1 MANEMKAF
9 AMKVVWLLGIL
20 TVLVIVPVGAQNAG
34 QASPDASQEAVEAA
48 SDAQRVRRI
57 REVIEFDRAR
67 LEQAVADQPQRQALF
82 DKLAEAIEAW
92 KVDQQEKRLRLEQTS
107 DPEERASL
115 EREIAK
121 LDDELELLRAQS
133 ELAFSALTTVRQQI
147 GVLEKKIEREQRT
160 VDTLL
165 GMAPEATEAAP
176 PAGAPAD
183 QQPAAIPAPGD
194 ELMAPARTTAQIEVN
209 REVRR
214 RQRVVD
220 EAEQDLVEFV
230 KRKRS
235 LEQQMALEA
244 KLLDTARE
252 SEVSLNRLLET
263 MRADLEL
270 ARAVDPNGAEAL
282 RYQQGVAFIEGLLDG
297 VRGEIDD
304 RAVYLDSLHGRLERL
319 AKEEQAVTR
328 NAENARESLAKARAR
343 LNRLESSFHPQNIAH
358 WAHERG
364 PRILMLLG
372 TLAVLLAF
380 VRFGIRRLVRL
391 LLVRTDKGADSGS
404 DRADTLAFSF
414 RSAMT
419 FLIVIGGVFL
429 LLEEAGVD
437 VKTVLGGAAIVGI
450 AVAFGAQNLMRDY
463 FTGFVILLEKQF
475 ELGDLVTIAG
485 ITGVVESVNM
495 RATMLRDLEG
505 RVHFIPNGEIKS
517 VTNRTYHW
525 GRAMVEIP
533 IGYQENVDRV
543 METLA
548 EIAKEVRK
556 DPKYSERITEEP
568 IMLGVDEFAQ
578 EGVIIKLMMKTVP
591 EDVTAIRRE
600 LLRRIKN
607 RFDEVGIGIR
617 GEEPPRKTV

>member
-1 MANEMKAF
+1 MKILV
-9 AMKVVWLLGIL
+9 MKVVWLLGCL
-20 TVLVIVPVGAQNAG
+20 TVFAIAPVGAENTA
-34 QASPDASQEAVEAA
+34 QEN
-48 SDAQRVRRI
+48 SDAAQESVEVASEEQRVRRI
-57 REVIEFDRAR
+57 REVIKFDRER
-67 LEQAVADQPQRQALF
+67 LEQAKVDLPQRQELF
-82 DKLAEAIEAW
+82 DQLAEGIEAW
-92 KVDQQEKRLRLEQTS
+92 KADQQDKRLRLEQTS
-107 DPEERASL
+107 DPEKRASL
-115 EREIAK
+115 ERKIAK

-147 GVLEKKIEREQRT
+147 EVLEKKIEREQRT
-160 VDTLL
+160 VDSLL
-165 GMAPEATEAAP
+165 GVAPELTEAAP

-183 QQPAAIPAPGD
+183 QQPAVIPAPTD
-194 ELMAPARTTAQIEVN
+194 ELMAPARTVAQVEAI
-209 REVRR
+209 RELRR
-214 RQRVVD
+214 RQSEV
-220 EAEQDLVEFV
+220 AKTEQDLVEFV

-244 KLLDTARE
+244 ELLDTARK
-252 SEVSLNRLLET
+252 SEGSLPRLLET
-263 MRADLEL
+263 RRADLESV
-270 ARAVDPNGAEAL
+270 RAVDPNGAEAL
-282 RYQQGVAFIEGLLDG
+282 RYQQGVTFIEGLLER
-297 VRGEIDD
+297 VRSEIDD
-304 RAVYLDSLHGRLERL
+304 HAAYLDSLNGRLERL

-328 NAENARESLAKARAR
+328 NAENARESLAEMRAR
-343 LNRLESSFHPQNIAH
+343 LNRLESPFHPQNLAH
-358 WAHERG
+358 WASERG

-391 LLVRTDKGADSGS
+391 LLVRTNTGADSGS
-404 DRADTLAFSF
+404 DRADTLAFSL

-419 FLIVIGGVFL
+419 FIIVIGGALL

-485 ITGVVESVNM
+485 FTGVVESVNM
-495 RATMLRDLEG
+495 RATMLRDIEG

-548 EIAKEVRK
+548 EVAKEVRK
-556 DPKYSERITEEP
+556 DPKYSERITEDP
-568 IMLGVDEFAQ
+568 IMLGVDGFAQ

-591 EDVTAIRRE
+591 EDVTSIRRE

-617 GEEPPRKTV
+617 GEEPPQKTV

>member
-1 MANEMKAF
+1 MKTF
-9 AMKVVWLLGIL
+9 ARKVVWLLGSL
-20 TVLVIVPVGAQNAG
+20 TVLAIFPVGAQITG
-34 QASPDASQEAVEAA
+34 QQSPDAAQEAVEAA

-67 LEQAVADQPQRQALF
+67 LEQARADQPQRQALF
-82 DKLAEAIEAW
+82 DQLAEVIAAW
-92 KVDQQEKRLRLEQTS
+92 KADQQEKRLRLEQTS
-107 DPEERASL
+107 DPEKRESL

-121 LDDELELLRAQS
+121 LDGELDLLRAQS
-133 ELAFSALTTVRQQI
+133 ELAFSSLTTVRQQI

-165 GMAPEATEAAP
+165 GVAPEVMEAAP
-176 PAGAPAD
+176 PAGAPVD
-183 QQPAAIPAPGD
+183 QQPAVIPSPAD
-194 ELMAPARTTAQIEVN
+194 EMMAPARSAAQIEAN
-209 REVRR
+209 REVSR
-214 RQRVVD
+214 RQRVAD
-220 EAEQDLVEFV
+220 EAEQDLIEFV

-252 SEVSLNRLLET
+252 SEGSLTRMLET
-263 MRADLEL
+263 RRADLEL

-297 VRGEIDD
+297 VRGEIED
-304 RAVYLDSLHGRLERL
+304 RAVYLDSLNERLEKL
-319 AKEEQAVTR
+319 SMEEQAVTR
-328 NAENARESLAKARAR
+328 NLENARKLVADARAR
-343 LNRLESSFHPQNIAH
+343 LNRLESPLHPQNLAH
-358 WAHERG
+358 WARERG

-372 TLAVLLAF
+372 TLAGLLVF

-391 LLVRTDKGADSGS
+391 LLVRTDKGGDSGS

-419 FLIVIGGVFL
+419 FLIIIGGIFL

-437 VKTVLGGAAIVGI
+437 VRTVLGGAAIVGI

-617 GEEPPRKTV
+617 GEEPPQKTV

>member
-1 MANEMKAF
+1 MKTF
-9 AMKVVWLLGIL
+9 ARKVVWLLVSL
-20 TVLVIVPVGAQNAG
+20 AVFAIVPVGAQSTV
-34 QASPDASQEAVEAA
+34 QETPDAAQEAIEAA

-67 LEQAVADQPQRQALF
+67 LEQARADQPQRQALF
-82 DKLAEAIEAW
+82 DQLAEVIAAW
-92 KVDQQEKRLRLEQTS
+92 KADQQEKRLRLEQTS
-107 DPEERASL
+107 DPEKRESL

-121 LDDELELLRAQS
+121 LDGELDLLRAQS
-133 ELAFSALTTVRQQI
+133 ELAFSSLTTVRQQI

-165 GMAPEATEAAP
+165 GVAPEVMETAP
-176 PAGAPAD
+176 PAGAPVD
-183 QQPAAIPAPGD
+183 QQPAVIPSPAD
-194 ELMAPARTTAQIEVN
+194 ELMAPARTAAQIEAN
-209 REVRR
+209 REFSR
-214 RQRVVD
+214 RQRVAD
-220 EAEQDLVEFV
+220 EAEQDLIEFV

-252 SEVSLNRLLET
+252 SEGSLTRMLET
-263 MRADLEL
+263 RRADLEL
-270 ARAVDPNGAEAL
+270 ARAVDPNGEDAL
-282 RYQQGVAFIEGLLDG
+282 RYQRGIAFLEGLLEH
-297 VRGEIDD
+297 VRDEIDD
-304 RAVYLDSLHGRLERL
+304 RAVYLDSLNERLEKL
-319 AKEEQAVTR
+319 AMEEQAVTR
-328 NAENARESLAKARAR
+328 NLENARKLVADARAR
-343 LNRLESSFHPQNIAH
+343 LNRLESPLHPQNLAH
-358 WAHERG
+358 WARERG

-372 TLAVLLAF
+372 TLAALLVF
-380 VRFGIRRLVRL
+380 VRFGIRGLVRL
-391 LLVRTDKGADSGS
+391 LLVRTDKGGDSGS

-419 FLIVIGGVFL
+419 FLIIIGGIFL

-437 VKTVLGGAAIVGI
+437 VRTVLGGAAIVGI

-543 METLA
+543 MEMLA

-617 GEEPPRKTV
+617 GEEPPQKTV

>member
-1 MANEMKAF
+1 MKTF
-9 AMKVVWLLGIL
+9 ARKVVWLLVSL
-20 TVLVIVPVGAQNAG
+20 TVLAIFPVGAQITG
-34 QASPDASQEAVEAA
+34 QQSPYAAQEAVEAA

-67 LEQAVADQPQRQALF
+67 LEQARADQPQRQALF
-82 DKLAEAIEAW
+82 DQLAEVIAAW
-92 KVDQQEKRLRLEQTS
+92 KADQQEKRLRLEQTS
-107 DPEERASL
+107 DPEKRESL

-121 LDDELELLRAQS
+121 LDGELDLLRAQS
-133 ELAFSALTTVRQQI
+133 ELAFSSLTTVRQQI

-165 GMAPEATEAAP
+165 GVAPEVMEAAP
-176 PAGAPAD
+176 PAGAPVD
-183 QQPAAIPAPGD
+183 QQPAVIPSPAD
-194 ELMAPARTTAQIEVN
+194 EMMAPARSAAQIEAN
-209 REVRR
+209 REVSR
-214 RQRVVD
+214 RQRVAD
-220 EAEQDLVEFV
+220 EAEQDLIEFV

-252 SEVSLNRLLET
+252 SEGSLTRMLEIR
-263 MRADLEL
+263 RADLEL
-270 ARAVDPNGAEAL
+270 ARAVDPNGEDAL
-282 RYQQGVAFIEGLLDG
+282 RYQRGIAFLEGLLER
-297 VRGEIDD
+297 VRDEIDD
-304 RAVYLDSLHGRLERL
+304 RAVYLDSLNEQLEKL
-319 AKEEQAVTR
+319 AMEEQAVTR
-328 NAENARESLAKARAR
+328 NLENARKLVADARAR
-343 LNRLESSFHPQNIAH
+343 LNRLESPLHPQNLAH
-358 WAHERG
+358 WARERG

-372 TLAVLLAF
+372 TLAGLLVF

-391 LLVRTDKGADSGS
+391 LLVRTDKGGDSGS

-419 FLIVIGGVFL
+419 FLIIIGGIFL

-437 VKTVLGGAAIVGI
+437 VRTVLGGAAIVGI

-617 GEEPPRKTV
+617 GEEPPQKTV

>member
-1 MANEMKAF
+1 MLGSLVVF
-9 AMKVVWLLGIL
+9 A
-20 TVLVIVPVGAQNAG
+20 IVPVGAQITV
-34 QASPDASQEAVEAA
+34 QQSPDAAQEAVEAA

-67 LEQAVADQPQRQALF
+67 LEQAKADQPQRQALF
-82 DKLAEAIEAW
+82 DQLAEVIAAW
-92 KVDQQEKRLRLEQTS
+92 KADQQEKRLRLEQTS
-107 DPEERASL
+107 DPEKRESL

-121 LDDELELLRAQS
+121 LDDELNLLRAQS
-133 ELAFSALTTVRQQI
+133 ELAFSSLTTVRQQI

-165 GMAPEATEAAP
+165 GVAPEVMETAP
-176 PAGAPAD
+176 PAGAPVD
-183 QQPAAIPAPGD
+183 QQPAVIPSPAD
-194 ELMAPARTTAQIEVN
+194 ELMAPARTAAQIEAN
-209 REVRR
+209 REFSR
-214 RQRVVD
+214 RQRVAD
-220 EAEQDLVEFV
+220 EAEQDLIEFV

-252 SEVSLNRLLET
+252 SEGSLTRMLET
-263 MRADLEL
+263 RRADLEL
-270 ARAVDPNGAEAL
+270 ARAVDPNGEDAL
-282 RYQQGVAFIEGLLDG
+282 RYQRGIAFLEGLLER
-297 VRGEIDD
+297 VRDEIDD
-304 RAVYLDSLHGRLERL
+304 RAVYLDSLNERLEKL
-319 AKEEQAVTR
+319 AMEEQAVTR
-328 NAENARESLAKARAR
+328 NLENARKLVADARAR
-343 LNRLESSFHPQNIAH
+343 LNRLESPLHPQNLAH
-358 WAHERG
+358 WARERG

-372 TLAVLLAF
+372 TLAGLLVF

-391 LLVRTDKGADSGS
+391 LLVRTDKGGDSGS

-419 FLIVIGGVFL
+419 FLIIIGGIFL

-437 VKTVLGGAAIVGI
+437 VRTVLGGAAIVGI

-485 ITGVVESVNM
+485 VTGVVESVNM

-533 IGYQENVDRV
+533 VGYQENVDRV

-556 DPKYSERITEEP
+556 DPKYSERITEDP

-578 EGVIIKLMMKTVP
+578 EGVVIKLMMKTVP

-617 GEEPPRKTV
+617 GEEPPRKAV

>member
-1 MANEMKAF
+1 MKTF
-9 AMKVVWLLGIL
+9 AKKVVWLLGSL
-20 TVLVIVPVGAQNAG
+20 AVFAIVPVGAQITV
-34 QASPDASQEAVEAA
+34 QQSPDAAQEAVEAA

-67 LEQAVADQPQRQALF
+67 LEQAKADQPQRQALF
-82 DKLAEAIEAW
+82 DQLAEVIAAW
-92 KVDQQEKRLRLEQTS
+92 KADQQEKRLRLEQTS
-107 DPEERASL
+107 DPEKRESL
-115 EREIAK
+115 ENEIAK

-133 ELAFSALTTVRQQI
+133 ELAFSSLTTVRQQI

-165 GMAPEATEAAP
+165 GVAPEVMEAAP
-176 PAGAPAD
+176 PAGAPVD
-183 QQPAAIPAPGD
+183 QQPAVIPSPAD
-194 ELMAPARTTAQIEVN
+194 ELMAPARTAAQIEAN
-209 REVRR
+209 REVSR
-214 RQRVVD
+214 RQRVAD
-220 EAEQDLVEFV
+220 EAEQDLIEFV

-252 SEVSLNRLLET
+252 SEGSLTRMLET
-263 MRADLEL
+263 RRADLEL
-270 ARAVDPNGAEAL
+270 ARAVDPNGEDAL
-282 RYQQGVAFIEGLLDG
+282 RYQRGIAFLEGLLEH
-297 VRGEIDD
+297 VRDEIDD
-304 RAVYLDSLHGRLERL
+304 RAVYLDSLNERLEKL
-319 AKEEQAVTR
+319 AMEEQAVTR
-328 NAENARESLAKARAR
+328 NLENARKLVADARAR
-343 LNRLESSFHPQNIAH
+343 LNRLESPLHPQNLAH
-358 WAHERG
+358 WARERG

-372 TLAVLLAF
+372 TLAVLLVF

-391 LLVRTDKGADSGS
+391 LLVRTDKGGDSGS

-419 FLIVIGGVFL
+419 FLIIIGGIFL

-437 VKTVLGGAAIVGI
+437 VRTVLGGAAIVGI

-485 ITGVVESVNM
+485 VTGVVESVNM

-617 GEEPPRKTV
+617 GEEPPRKAV

>member
-1 MANEMKAF
+1 MKTF
-9 AMKVVWLLGIL
+9 AMKVLCLLGSL
-20 TVLVIVPVGAQNAG
+20 TVFAIAPVGAENTAQEN
-34 QASPDASQEAVEAA
+34 SDAAQESVEAA

-67 LEQAVADQPQRQALF
+67 LEQAKADQPQRQALF
-82 DKLAEAIEAW
+82 DQLAEVIAAW
-92 KVDQQEKRLRLEQTS
+92 KADQQEKRLRLEQTS
-107 DPEERASL
+107 DPEKRESL

-121 LDDELELLRAQS
+121 LDDELDLLRAQS
-133 ELAFSALTTVRQQI
+133 ELAFSSLTTVSQQI

-165 GMAPEATEAAP
+165 GVAPEVMEAAP
-176 PAGAPAD
+176 PAGAPVD
-183 QQPAAIPAPGD
+183 QQPAVIPAPTD
-194 ELMAPARTTAQIEVN
+194 ELMAPARTAAQIEAN
-209 REVRR
+209 REFSR
-214 RQRVVD
+214 RQRVAD
-220 EAEQDLVEFV
+220 EAEQDLIEFV

-235 LEQQMALEA
+235 LKQQMTLEA

-252 SEVSLNRLLET
+252 SEGSLTRLLET
-263 MRADLEL
+263 RRADLEL
-270 ARAVDPNGAEAL
+270 ARAVDPNGEDAL
-282 RYQQGVAFIEGLLDG
+282 RYQRGIAFLEGLLER
-297 VRGEIDD
+297 VRDEIDD
-304 RAVYLDSLHGRLERL
+304 RAVYLDSLNERLEKL
-319 AKEEQAVTR
+319 AMEEQAVTR
-328 NAENARESLAKARAR
+328 NLENARKLVADARAR
-343 LNRLESSFHPQNIAH
+343 LNRLESPLHPQNLAH
-358 WAHERG
+358 WARERG

-372 TLAVLLAF
+372 TLAVLLVF
-380 VRFGIRRLVRL
+380 VRFGIRGLVRL
-391 LLVRTDKGADSGS
+391 LLVRTDKGGDSGS

-419 FLIVIGGVFL
+419 FLIVIGGIFL

-437 VKTVLGGAAIVGI
+437 VRTVLGGAAIVGI

-485 ITGVVESVNM
+485 VTGVVESVNM

-556 DPKYSERITEEP
+556 DPKYSERITEDP

-578 EGVIIKLMMKTVP
+578 EGVVIKLMMKTVP

-617 GEEPPRKTV
+617 GEEPPRKAV

>member
-1 MANEMKAF
+1 
-9 AMKVVWLLGIL
+9 
-20 TVLVIVPVGAQNAG
+20 
-34 QASPDASQEAVEAA
+34 
-48 SDAQRVRRI
+48 
-57 REVIEFDRAR
+57 
-67 LEQAVADQPQRQALF
+67 
-82 DKLAEAIEAW
+82 
-92 KVDQQEKRLRLEQTS
+92 
-107 DPEERASL
+107 
-115 EREIAK
+115 
-121 LDDELELLRAQS
+121 LELLRAQS

-165 GMAPEATEAAP
+165 GVAPEVMETAP
-176 PAGAPAD
+176 PAGAPVD
-183 QQPAAIPAPGD
+183 QQPSVIPSPAD
-194 ELMAPARTTAQIEVN
+194 EMIAPARSAAQIEAN
-209 REVRR
+209 REVSR
-214 RQRVVD
+214 RQRVAD
-220 EAEQDLVEFV
+220 EAEQDLIEFV

-252 SEVSLNRLLET
+252 SEGSLTRMLET
-263 MRADLEL
+263 RRADLEL

-297 VRGEIDD
+297 VRGEIED
-304 RAVYLDSLHGRLERL
+304 RAVYLDSLNERLEKL
-319 AKEEQAVTR
+319 AMEEQAVTR
-328 NAENARESLAKARAR
+328 NLENARKLVADARAR
-343 LNRLESSFHPQNIAH
+343 LNRLESPLHPQNLAH
-358 WAHERG
+358 WARERG

-372 TLAVLLAF
+372 TLAGLLVF

-543 METLA
+543 MEMLA

-617 GEEPPRKTV
+617 GEEPPQKTV

>member
-1 MANEMKAF
+1 MKTF
-9 AMKVVWLLGIL
+9 ARKVVWLLVSL
-20 TVLVIVPVGAQNAG
+20 TVLAIFPVGAQITG
-34 QASPDASQEAVEAA
+34 QQSPYAAQGAVEAA

-67 LEQAVADQPQRQALF
+67 LEQARADQPQRQALF
-82 DKLAEAIEAW
+82 DQLAEVIAAW
-92 KVDQQEKRLRLEQTS
+92 KADQQEKRLRLEQTS
-107 DPEERASL
+107 DPEKRESL

-121 LDDELELLRAQS
+121 LDDELNLLRAQS
-133 ELAFSALTTVRQQI
+133 ELAFSSLTTVRQQI

-165 GMAPEATEAAP
+165 GVAPEVMETAP
-176 PAGAPAD
+176 PAGAPVD
-183 QQPAAIPAPGD
+183 QQPAVIPSPAD
-194 ELMAPARTTAQIEVN
+194 ELMAPARTAAQIEAN
-209 REVRR
+209 REFSR
-214 RQRVVD
+214 RQRVAD
-220 EAEQDLVEFV
+220 EAEQDLIEFV

-244 KLLDTARE
+244 KLLDTASE
-252 SEVSLNRLLET
+252 SEGSLTRMLET
-263 MRADLEL
+263 RRADLEL
-270 ARAVDPNGAEAL
+270 ARAVDPNGEDAL
-282 RYQQGVAFIEGLLDG
+282 RYQRGIAFLEGLLER
-297 VRGEIDD
+297 VRDEIDD
-304 RAVYLDSLHGRLERL
+304 RAVYLDSLNERLEKL
-319 AKEEQAVTR
+319 AMEEQAVTR
-328 NAENARESLAKARAR
+328 NLENARKLVADARAR
-343 LNRLESSFHPQNIAH
+343 LNRLESPLHPQNLAH
-358 WAHERG
+358 WARERG

-372 TLAVLLAF
+372 TLAALLVF
-380 VRFGIRRLVRL
+380 VRFGIRGLVRL
-391 LLVRTDKGADSGS
+391 LLVRTDKGGDSGS

-419 FLIVIGGVFL
+419 FLIIIGGIFL

-485 ITGVVESVNM
+485 VTGVVESVNM

-533 IGYQENVDRV
+533 VGYQENVDRV

-556 DPKYSERITEEP
+556 DPKYSERITEDP

-578 EGVIIKLMMKTVP
+578 EGVVIKLMMKTVP

-617 GEEPPRKTV
+617 GEEPPRKAV

>member
-1 MANEMKAF
+1 MNYKKLCF
-9 AMKVVWLLGIL
+9 GLIL
-20 TVLVIVPVGAQNAG
+20 TFTLSLGAMVPVGAQNTG
-34 QASPDASQEAVEAA
+34 QKSPDAAQEAVEAA

-57 REVIEFDRAR
+57 REVIEFDRAK
-67 LEQAVADQPQRQALF
+67 LEQARADHPKRQELF
-82 DKLAEAIEAW
+82 DQLAKGIEAW
-92 KVDQQEKRLRLEQTS
+92 KANRQEKKLRLEQTS
-107 DPEERASL
+107 DPEKRAGL
-115 EREIAK
+115 EREIDK

-133 ELAFSALTTVRQQI
+133 ELTFSALTTVRQQI
-147 GVLEKKIEREQRT
+147 GVLEKKIKREQRT

-165 GMAPEATEAAP
+165 GVAPEVTEAAP

-183 QQPAAIPAPGD
+183 RQPAVIPAPTD
-194 ELMAPARTTAQIEVN
+194 ELMAPARTAAQIEAI
-209 REVRR
+209 REFRR
-214 RQRVVD
+214 RQREVD
-220 EAEQDLVEFV
+220 EAEHDMVEFV

-252 SEVSLNRLLET
+252 SEGSLTRMLET
-263 MRADLEL
+263 RRADLEL
-270 ARAVDPNGAEAL
+270 ARAMDPNGAEAL
-282 RYQQGVAFIEGLLDG
+282 QYQQSVAFIEGLLDS

-304 RAVYLDSLHGRLERL
+304 RAAYLDSLNGRIERL
-319 AKEEQAVTR
+319 ASEELTVTR
-328 NAENARESLAKARAR
+328 NAENARESVAQVRAR
-343 LNRLESSFHPQNIAH
+343 LNRLESPFHPQNIAH
-358 WAHERG
+358 WVQERG
-364 PRILMLLG
+364 PRILILLG

-391 LLVRTDKGADSGS
+391 ILVRTDTDADSGS

-414 RSAMT
+414 RSVMT
-419 FLIVIGGVFL
+419 FLIVAGGLFL

-437 VKTVLGGAAIVGI
+437 VKTVLGGAAIVGV

-485 ITGVVESVNM
+485 ITGIVESVNM

-525 GRAMVEIP
+525 GRAMVEVP
-533 IGYQENVDRV
+533 IAYQENVDRV

-548 EIAKEVRK
+548 DIARELRK
-556 DPKYSERITEEP
+556 DPKYSERITEDP
-568 IMLGVDEFAQ
+568 IMLGVDGFAQ
-578 EGVIIKLMMKTVP
+578 EGVVIKLMMKTVP
-591 EDVTAIRRE
+591 EDVTPIRRE

-607 RFDEVGIGIR
+607 RFDEIGIGIR
-617 GEEPPRKTV
+617 GEEPPQKTV